1 MTYPKSHSIMYGSG
15 IWIQKSDVNQ
25 AYPLNQFHCLP
36 SDMHAPCCSIYLP
49 THLSTCL
56 AYLPLNLYACKSIK
70 IFSPNL
76 GYLGRKTR
84 VSLLTHPSPV
94 FWSTSE
100 LQFHLESKEWN
111 FCISALPQV
120 RTPQNLTC
128 SQELSFM
135 K

>member
-1 MTYPKSHSIMYGSG
+1 M
-15 IWIQKSDVNQ
+15 
-25 AYPLNQFHCLP
+25 
-36 SDMHAPCCSIYLP
+36 
-49 THLSTCL
+49 
-56 AYLPLNLYACKSIK
+56 

-76 GYLGRKTR
+76 ESLGRKTK
-84 VSLLTHPSPV
+84 VSLLMHPSPV

-120 RTPQNLTC
+120 CTPQNLTC
-128 SQELSFM
+128 GHELSFM